1 MIARLGASLLYNL
14 FLMKMKF
21 NGEELETTSLNIS
34 DFLVE
39 KNINVIGI
47 AIALNNKVVSRKLW
61 NEVALKVGD
70 DLIVISA
77 AYGG

>member
-1 MIARLGASLLYNL
+1 
-14 FLMKMKF
+14 MKIKF

-61 NEVALKVGD
+61 NEVALNEGD

>member
-14 FLMKMKF
+14 FLMKIKF

>member
-14 FLMKMKF
+14 FLMKIKF

-61 NEVALKVGD
+61 NEVALKEGD

>member
-14 FLMKMKF
+14 FLMKIKF

-39 KNINVIGI
+39 KNINIVGI

-61 NEVALKVGD
+61 NEVALKEGD